1 MIFLCSPNN
10 PTGEIIK
17 RESILEIVNRFN
29 GLVIIDEAYID
40 FSIEPSWINEIRNY
54 PNVIVTQTLSKAV
67 GLAGIRLGILYA
79 SQEIVDV
86 LNKIKPP
93 YNINQLTQLKAIE
106 ILSDY
111 DKVIDATNTII
122 QQKEVL
128 EKALTE
134 ISFVKKIYPSDAN
147 FILIKVDNANEC
159 YNQLVEKGIVIRNR
173 TKDDLCENCLRIT
186 VGTELENGK
195 LIETLKSLKV

>member
-1 MIFLCSPNN
+1 M
-10 PTGEIIK
+10 
-17 RESILEIVNRFN
+17 
-29 GLVIIDEAYID
+29 
-40 FSIEPSWINEIRNY
+40 
-54 PNVIVTQTLSKAV
+54 
-67 GLAGIRLGILYA
+67 
-79 SQEIVDV
+79 V

>member
-1 MIFLCSPNN
+1 M
-10 PTGEIIK
+10 
-17 RESILEIVNRFN
+17 
-29 GLVIIDEAYID
+29 VIIDEAYID

>member
-10 PTGEIIK
+10 PTGKIIK
-17 RESILEIVNRFN
+17 RETILEIVNRFN
-29 GLVIIDEAYID
+29 GLIIIDEAYID
-40 FSIEPSWINEIRNY
+40 FATGVSWIKEIKNY

-111 DKVIDATNTII
+111 DKVIAVTNTII
-122 QQKEVL
+122 EQKEVL
-128 EKALTE
+128 ETALTE
-134 ISFVKKIYPSDAN
+134 ISFVEKIYPSDAN
-147 FILIKVDNANEC
+147 FILIKVDNANER

-173 TKDDLCENCLRIT
+173 NNDDLCQNCLRIT
-186 VGTELENGK
+186 IGTEEENQK
-195 LIETLKSLKV
+195 LIQTLKII